1 MVRSMGPVT
10 GQKAITV
17 RLLHYFDDP
26 ASGRTIA
33 LVLAGLP
40 EAVAARV
47 VDRHRGWR
55 ACRPG
60 DPVTIFLLNRW
71 VQTVRDEHER
81 SQAADG

>member
-1 MVRSMGPVT
+1 
-10 GQKAITV
+10 
-17 RLLHYFDDP
+17 
-26 ASGRTIA
+26 

-60 DPVTIFLLNRW
+60 DPVTVFLLNRW